1 MRTTAAAMF
10 GNSNGSL
17 SERRRGWRKAVTSS
31 APLNILRFS
40 NSTMH
45 GTPQTSLHVMLFLVS
60 AHGGAMI
67 QCLSKFFGERS
78 GVEGGVHLG
87 VVIEV
92 NIHVAFPGRVF
103 STGK

>member
-1 MRTTAAAMF
+1 MF
-10 GNSNGSL
+10 GNWNGSL
-17 SERRRGWRKAVTSS
+17 RARRRGWRNALTSS
-31 APLNILRFS
+31 ALLNLLRFS

-45 GTPQTSLHVMLFLVS
+45 GSPQTSLHVMLLFAS

-78 GVEGGVHLG
+78 GIEGGVHLG

-92 NIHVAFPGRVF
+92 NIHLAVPGCIF
-103 STGK
+103 SAGK

>member
-1 MRTTAAAMF
+1 MF
-10 GNSNGSL
+10 GNWNGSL
-17 SERRRGWRKAVTSS
+17 SARRRGCKKALTSS
-31 APLNILRFS
+31 APLNLLRFS

-45 GTPQTSLHVMLFLVS
+45 GSPQTSLHLMLLFPS

-78 GVEGGVHLG
+78 GIEGGVDLG

-92 NIHVAFPGRVF
+92 NIHLAFPGCIF
-103 STGK
+103 SAGK